1 MRNIWKK
8 DETFKM
14 TLQYDNS
21 VLFTGLKL
29 YVQFLF
35 GLLGF
40 FLIGSEGNQ
49 QKARNAPSRGLFV
62 PKTLVGGFG
71 CLELV
76 LYGIRELA

>member
-1 MRNIWKK
+1 MSPTHEEAMRNIWKK

-49 QKARNAPSRGLFV
+49 RKVRNAPSRWESV
-62 PKTLVGGFG
+62 PKSL
-71 CLELV
+71 
-76 LYGIRELA
+76 

>member
-40 FLIGSEGNQ
+40 FLIGNEGNQ
-49 QKARNAPSRGLFV
+49 RKARNAPSRGHFV